1 MATKLKAQKAEGGG
15 AVADLPQPA
24 GTFDMLR
31 LSDLFPSPT
40 NPRKTFP
47 IEQLTELAASIKA
60 NGVINPITV
69 RKINAGYEVVSGGRR
84 YRAAVMA
91 GLLEMPCIV
100 RELSDAQVLDIQ
112 IEENLHRSDVP
123 PLEEAIA
130 FDDLLRSKKL
140 TISELAGRLN
150 KSESYVL
157 RRLKLNELHEVYRP
171 YLESGIL
178 ATTTAEVIASYPSDT
193 QKSLFKKVYMEYGG
207 ASRFMD
213 THSVRE
219 KFRWEACSDLSK
231 AMWPLDRADLQ
242 PGLQSCSACPK
253 NTAVASLLFP
263 DATDGARC
271 TDKACWK
278 VKESVWKA
286 IALKEW
292 EEYCAANGNE
302 PAYFDLNYYNDND
315 KKTVEKLLGREITP
329 MPWREFDMVEEGTP
343 GAIEV
348 MMVGASSWHNQ
359 EKNFTRGWIVPTQ
372 RQKVQQENRDWQ
384 MQEIDEMEIPEE
396 EKAVLREQLT
406 EKRRLAKILAE
417 QRKFDQAFKLGL
429 IQACFPKFDEGAS
442 PQLLLKLIRLSVRHQ
457 FTGHNTR
464 RVWLDYF
471 GEEAKTWQPESFAVK
486 VNGDGMEGEKN
497 PKWTKGVEKAW
508 QQVLNREKRK
518 GEYERMDERAWG
530 DWISQDE
537 RIEFLDSILLHCDE
551 MRIVSLFS
559 SMQLQRIAESVSGW
573 GSEAFSIRFF
583 TDMTDA
589 AGIDA
594 DEVKAKIQVEPDDE
608 EEGEFDYEE
617 EDDFDNEFALEEEG
631 EEE

>member
-1 MATKLKAQKAEGGG
+1 MATKSKAQKAEGGG

-47 IEQLTELAASIKA
+47 LEQLTELAASIKS

-69 RKINAGYEVVSGGRR
+69 RKTNAGYEVVSGGRR

-100 RELSDAQVLDIQ
+100 RELSDGQVLDIQ

-123 PLEEAIA
+123 PLEEAAA

-140 TISELAGRLN
+140 TVGELAGRLN
-150 KSESYVL
+150 KSEGYVY
-157 RRLKLNELHEVYRP
+157 RRLKLNNLHEAYRAHVEAGELP
-171 YLESGIL
+171 ASS
-178 ATTTAEVIASYPSDT
+178 AEIIAAYAQDT
-193 QKSLFKKVYMEYGG
+193 QASLYKKTHYKNADGSVLFLDANNLRNKFKW
-207 ASRFMD
+207 D
-213 THSVRE
+213 
-219 KFRWEACSDLSK
+219 ACTDLAK
-231 AMWPLDRADLQ
+231 AIWPLDREGLQ
-242 PGLQSCSACPK
+242 PGLQACTNCEK
-253 NTAVASLLFP
+253 NTAVATLLFVEGGEP
-263 DATDGARC
+263 RC
-271 TDKACWK
+271 TDKTCWR
-278 VKESVWKA
+278 VKEEVWKA
-286 IALKEW
+286 LALQEW
-292 EEYCAANGNE
+292 EAYCAGQNIE
-302 PAYFDLNYYNDND
+302 PKYADLEYYEMDE
-315 KKTVEKLLGREITP
+315 KKNVVKILGREPEVIS
-329 MPWREFDMVEEGTP
+329 RYNYEVVEEGTP
-343 GAIEV
+343 GAFEA
-348 MMVGASSWHNQ
+348 MLVGAPWYSNNRAKNYSRQWIKFT
-359 EKNFTRGWIVPTQ
+359 EKDNSGRRGSG
-372 RQKVQQENRDWQ
+372 DWE
-384 MQEIDEMEIPEE
+384 MDRIDEMEISEE

-406 EKRRLAKILAE
+406 EKRRVAKVLAE
-417 QRKFDQAFKLGL
+417 TRKFEQAFKLGL
-429 IQACFPKFDEGAS
+429 IQAAFPKFNEGAN
-442 PQLLLKLIRLSVRHQ
+442 PQLLLKLIRLSVRSQ

-464 RVWLDYF
+464 HVWLDYF

-537 RIEFLDSILLHCDE
+537 RIEFLDAILLHCDE

-559 SMQLQRIAESVSGW
+559 SLQLQRIADNVSGW
-573 GSEAFSIRFF
+573 GSEAFSTGFF
-583 TDMTDA
+583 TDMAQA

-594 DEVKAKIQVEPDDE
+594 DEVRAKVQVDPDADE
-608 EEGEFDYEE
+608 DYEEE
-617 EDDFDNEFALEEEG
+617 EDDFDNEFALDEEDES
-631 EEE
+631 EE